1 MAGRAGTGAR
11 QGGWAGLLAM
21 LVVLAVV
28 VLLAGTAMR
37 QYGLAGGAP
46 PRAGPEAK
54 SGEAQGGVAPDLPA
68 GATPAPRDAID
79 RVRGLGDTVREQ
91 AADLDQR
98 IDAQS
103 K

>member
-1 MAGRAGTGAR
+1 MTGRSGTGAR

-21 LVVLAVV
+21 LLVLAVV
-28 VLLAGTAMR
+28 VLLAGTALR
-37 QYGLAGGAP
+37 QYGLAGGAA
-46 PRAGPEAK
+46 PRAGPGAGT
-54 SGEAQGGVAPDLPA
+54 GEALGGVAPVLPD

-79 RVRGLGDTVREQ
+79 RARGLRDAVRQQ
-91 AADLDQR
+91 AADRDQR